1 MAYEKV
7 IFQAIIL
14 SIIFLI
20 ILIFSFLIILRQN
33 RMKRIG
39 EKEKYKLELK
49 NKELEMM
56 NAVVLAQE
64 SERTKIARNLHD
76 EIGAILSMAQRN
88 LSSVLK
94 TVSKEDSIREDIS
107 FTVDVLDQS
116 ISKIRSISH
125 EMIPHYL
132 VKFGLK
138 KTLQRLTDQTQKS
151 LGNPCTFTSEI
162 EEELQLDQ
170 QNEIHFY
177 CTILELL
184 NNVLKHAHPSVIH
197 LHLDKKGKHLHLKLE
212 HDGIA
217 ISQTDYEHLRNNTD
231 GIGLESI
238 SHRLNLISGELL
250 FQRFTKGGTIE
261 LAMPIHITNHLVNE
275 KVELS

>member
-39 EKEKYKLELK
+39 EKERYKLELK

-64 SERTKIARNLHD
+64 AERTKIARNLHD

-88 LSSVLK
+88 LKAVLK
-94 TVSKEDSIREDIS
+94 TVPKEDSIREDIS

-138 KTLQRLTDQTQKS
+138 KTLQRLTEQTQKTLS
-151 LGNPCTFTSEI
+151 NPCTFTSEI
-162 EEELQLDQ
+162 EDNLHLDQ

-184 NNVLKHAHPSVIH
+184 NNVLKHAHPSVVH
-197 LHLDKKGKHLHLKLE
+197 LYLDKKGKHLHLKLE

-217 ISQTDYEHLRNNTD
+217 ISQTDYEYLRGNTD

-238 SHRLNLISGELL
+238 THRLNLISGELL
-250 FQRFTKGGTIE
+250 FQRFSKGGTIE
-261 LAMPIHITNHLVNE
+261 LAMPIIITNHLINE
-275 KVELS
+275 KVQLS

>member
-33 RMKRIG
+33 RMKRKG
-39 EKEKYKLELK
+39 ENERYKLELK

-64 SERTKIARNLHD
+64 TERTKIARNLHD

-138 KTLQRLTDQTQKS
+138 KTLQRLIEQTQKT
-151 LGNPCTFTSEI
+151 LGNPCSFTSEI
-162 EEELQLDQ
+162 DEDFQLDQ

-197 LHLDKKGKHLHLKLE
+197 LYLDKKGKHLHLKLE

-217 ISQTDYEHLRNNTD
+217 ISQTDYEYLRKNTD

-238 SHRLNLISGELL
+238 THRLNLISGELL

-261 LAMPIHITNHLVNE
+261 LAMPINITNHLVNE
-275 KVELS
+275 KVQLS

>member
-1 MAYEKV
+1 
-7 IFQAIIL
+7 
-14 SIIFLI
+14 
-20 ILIFSFLIILRQN
+20 
-33 RMKRIG
+33 MKRIG
-39 EKEKYKLELK
+39 EKERYKLELK

-64 SERTKIARNLHD
+64 TERTKIARNLHD

-94 TVSKEDSIREDIS
+94 TVPKEDPNREEIS

-138 KTLQRLTDQTQKS
+138 KTLHRLTEQTQKT
-151 LGNPCTFTSEI
+151 LGNQCSFTSNI
-162 EEELQLDQ
+162 EEDFQLNQ

-177 CTILELL
+177 CTVLELL
-184 NNVLKHAHPSVIH
+184 NNVLKHGHPSVIH
-197 LHLDKKGKHLHLKLE
+197 LYLEKKGKYLHLKLE

-217 ISQTDYEHLRNNTD
+217 ISQNDYEYLRKNTD

-238 SHRLNLISGELL
+238 THRLNLISGELL
-250 FQRFTKGGTIE
+250 FQRFSKKGGTIE
-261 LAMPIHITNHLVNE
+261 LAMPINVTNHSNNE
-275 KVELS
+275 KVQLS